1 MKRIILI
8 FFLLTGCIFNQS
20 QNDNNTSNI
29 NFSDNLTLDEFKF
42 KLEKYSINSPYPD
55 INN

>member
-29 NFSDNLTLDEFKF
+29 NFSDNLTLDLFKF
-42 KLEKYSINSPYPD
+42 KLEKYSINSPYPN